1 MICITPPPYPSNST
15 AAISA
20 SARSEIAARRVFV
33 CEYITGGGLYR
44 EAIPLALAQEAL
56 LMRNAMLEA
65 MLALGMQVSVVHD
78 PRLPEPALSELT
90 PGCDVH
96 ILQSGEDPW
105 ALWQQAVQD
114 CDLVWLVAPESG
126 GALERLSAMVL
137 AANKG
142 LLSCP
147 PEAVALAASKYD
159 TYCRLQGAAL
169 NLLPSW
175 RAQEFFVQP
184 ASSKESSLWVAK
196 PDDGISCEGT
206 ALFQDI
212 DAMRTWLSAGRM
224 ESYVIQPY
232 IVGES
237 ASLSML
243 CRDGQA
249 WLLSCNTQ
257 LIAQQQ
263 DTITSFQYQGSVVNG
278 MAQHWARFAEI
289 AAQVTAAMPELF
301 GYVGVDLLM
310 DEAGE
315 LHILEVN
322 PRLTTSFAGIAQA
335 IGYNPACLLIDL
347 FYNEHFTLPP
357 DLQRNRI
364 EIKLND

>member
-1 MICITPPPYPSNST
+1 
-15 AAISA
+15 
-20 SARSEIAARRVFV
+20 
-33 CEYITGGGLYR
+33 
-44 EAIPLALAQEAL
+44 
-56 LMRNAMLEA
+56 MRNAMLEG
-65 MLALGMQVSVVHD
+65 MLALGMPVSVVHD
-78 PRLPEPALSELT
+78 PRLPEPGLFGLRPA
-90 PGCDVH
+90 CDVH
-96 ILQSGEDPW
+96 ILQPGEDPW
-105 ALWQQAVQD
+105 ALWQQAVQTS
-114 CDLVWLVAPESG
+114 DLVWLVAPESG
-126 GALERLSAMVL
+126 GALEQLSAMVL

-159 TYCRLQGAAL
+159 TYCRLQEVAL
-169 NLLPSW
+169 NVVPTW
-175 RAQEFFVQP
+175 RAQEFFVQH
-184 ASSKESSLWVAK
+184 AGLKAESLWVAK

-206 ALFQDI
+206 ALFQDM

-224 ESYVIQPY
+224 DSYVIQPY
-232 IVGES
+232 IAGQS
-237 ASLSML
+237 ASVSML

-263 DTITSFQYQGSVVNG
+263 DTITGFEYQGSVVNG

-289 AAQVTAAMPELF
+289 AAQVAAAMPELF

-310 DEAGE
+310 AAAGE

-335 IGYNPACLLIDL
+335 IGYNPACLLMDL
-347 FYNEHFTLPP
+347 FYNVNFTLPP